1 MDWGKYTFYTST
13 YVWPN
18 FSVYTVRRL
27 RKEWNILSTRKQ
39 KHSEETIYA
48 EVSNIRERHPLR
60 GIEGI
65 WKTLHE
71 EQGMRVPR
79 WDFFLE

>member
-1 MDWGKYTFYTST
+1 MDSGEYSFLYKYICLTDF
-13 YVWPN
+13 PN
-18 FSVYTVRRL
+18 YSVYTVRRL
-27 RKEWNILSTRKQ
+27 RKKWDILSTRKQ
-39 KHSEETIYA
+39 KHSAETIYA

-65 WKTLHE
+65 RKTLRE

-79 WDFFLE
+79 

>member
-1 MDWGKYTFYTST
+1 MGSGEYYLFYDKYLHMSDSQDY
-13 YVWPN
+13 
-18 FSVYTVRRL
+18 SVFTVRRL

-39 KHSEETIYA
+39 KHSADTIYA

-60 GIEGI
+60 GIESI
-65 WKTLHE
+65 RKTLRE

-79 WDFFLE
+79 

>member
-1 MDWGKYTFYTST
+1 MDSGEYIFNNYQYLSD
-13 YVWPN
+13 PQN
-18 FSVYTVRRL
+18 HSVYTVRRL

-39 KHSEETIYA
+39 KHSAETLYA
-48 EVSNIRERHPLR
+48 EVSNICERHPLR

-65 WKTLHE
+65 RKTLRE

-79 WDFFLE
+79 